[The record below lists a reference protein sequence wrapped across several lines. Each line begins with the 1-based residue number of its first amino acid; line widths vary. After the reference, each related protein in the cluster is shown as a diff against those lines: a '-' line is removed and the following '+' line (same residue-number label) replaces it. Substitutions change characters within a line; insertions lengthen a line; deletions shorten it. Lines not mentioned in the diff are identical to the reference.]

1 MRKFGLLG
9 SSALRSAALIG
20 LASAMISPAYAQQ
33 AADDE
38 ARPQELQSEAEIESG
53 TNAEAVGDGS
63 QTVVVTGSR
72 IRRPN
77 LESAVPISSIGGE
90 EFFETGEIA
99 IGEELNDLP
108 QLRTTIGQQNAAG
121 QSLAVAGLNLLDL
134 RGLGTARTLVLVNGR
149 RHVGA
154 DILNNAVSPDVNT
167 FPTALIQRVDI
178 VTGGNSAIYGSDAI
192 AGVVNFV
199 LRRDFEGIEAR
210 GQAGISHY
218 GDAGAYFG
226 SITAGQNFAGGRGN
240 IAISAEFAR
249 QDQYFGD
256 GRPFIASQ
264 NGFLVVDTDIRCTAT
279 NAATCDPNVNQSNSD
294 GNPDRIFFR
303 DIRSST
309 ISNTG
314 LISFGSTQA
323 AGLNTNYNCGR
334 DPVGGFYNCPFIF
347 QDDGT
352 LVPVSGARV
361 GIGPNGSFIGGNG
374 ESFRGGR
381 QFQLAAD
388 LERYVVNLLG
398 HYSFSDG
405 FELFAEGKYAR
416 TDSIGLASTG
426 PGFIVS
432 AGLGG
437 DVRQAFRLDNPFLTD
452 QARAVVVR
460 EINRAGVDLNT
471 GAPLTAAQRA
481 QIAAGTFRV
490 RFTESFLNLGARE
503 TQIKRETYRAVVGA
517 RGTFNDDWNYE
528 ISANYGE
535 FKEFN
540 FQAGALGRQRLLLA
554 LDAGRDP
561 ATGQIRCRSQFDP
574 AARVGSPTATGTPA
588 QIAATLAA
596 DVAACV
602 PFNPFGGQATQQQ
615 KDYLLLPSTAVGKI
629 TQFVANAFIS
639 GDSSEQFELPGGP
652 IGFAMGLEYRRE
664 TNFFEVD
671 ENTRRNLT
679 FFNPTSTFRAPA
691 LEVKEVFGE
700 IRAPILS
707 EVPFFHELTLSAAA
721 RYALYTGAA
730 DATGG
735 VLAYNAGVEWSPIR
749 DLRLRGNYSRAVR
762 SPNLSEL
769 FTAETAGFATI
780 GQNDPCAVRNRSSG
794 AATRAANCAALGV
807 PENYDCVYPGSLTIR
822 FGGNPNLKEETST
835 SLTLG
840 GVLQPRF
847 LPGFSLSVDY
857 FDIKVE
863 DVITSVTALTILNQC
878 VDLPTIQ
885 NPFCSLFQRNRGPAL
900 GPAGEI
906 PGRVLEGSLLQS
918 TLNFASRRA
927 RGIDAEATYR
937 REIPG
942 IGRLDLRGIYTHT
955 FERSNF
961 ENPADPTFENVLLRE
976 LGDPADEFA
985 LRASLKT
992 GAVTFGYDLRFIGK
1006 QYINTF
1012 EDYNS
1017 VNNLPAQNADYA
1029 NVKYYPNVTYHN
1041 FRVGFEIGRNNEF
1054 YVGVDNA
1061 FNREPPL
1068 GLTGIGLGSGIYD
1081 NRGRFFY
1088 SGVKARF

>member
-1 MRKFGLLG
+1 MGN
-9 SSALRSAALIG
+9 
-20 LASAMISPAYAQQ
+20 PAYAQETTGE
-33 AADDE
+33 DDP
-38 ARPQELQSEAEIESG
+38 ATLQSEVEAESG
-53 TNAEAVGDGS
+53 ENATTDEAI
-63 QTVVVTGSR
+63 VVTGSR

-77 LESAVPISSIGGE
+77 LESAIPISSLGGE

-99 IGEELNDLP
+99 VGEELNDLP
-108 QLRTTIGQQNAAG
+108 QLRSSMGQQNAAG
-121 QSLAVAGLNLLDL
+121 QSLALAGLNLLDL

-149 RHVGA
+149 RHVGS
-154 DILNNAVSPDVNT
+154 DIINNAVSPDVNT

-199 LRRDFEGIEAR
+199 LKRDFEGVEAR

-218 GDAGAYFG
+218 GDAGAYFA
-226 SITAGQNFAGGRGN
+226 SLTAGQNFGDGRGN
-240 IAISAEFAR
+240 VAISAEYAR
-249 QDQYFGD
+249 QDQYFGA
-256 GRPFIASQ
+256 GRPFIESQ
-264 NGFLVVDTDIRCTAT
+264 DGFLVVDTDIRCTGS
-279 NAATCDPNVNQSNSD
+279 NAATCDPNVNATNSD

-303 DIRSST
+303 NIRSGT

-314 LISFGSTQA
+314 VIQFGSTQA
-323 AGLNTNYNCGR
+323 AGLSAANNCGT
-334 DPVGGFYNCPFIF
+334 DAVGGRFNCPFIF
-347 QDDGT
+347 QQDGT
-352 LVPVSGARV
+352 LVPISGARV
-361 GIGPNGSFIGGNG
+361 GIGPAGSFIGGNG
-374 ESFRGGR
+374 EDFRGGEE
-381 QFQLAAD
+381 FQLAANLD
-388 LERYVVNLLG
+388 RYVVNLLG
-398 HYSFSDG
+398 HYTFSDA
-405 FELFAEGKYAR
+405 FELFGEAKYAR
-416 TDSIGLASTG
+416 TDSIGAAGTG

-437 DVRQAFRLDNPFLTD
+437 DARQAFRIDNPFLTD
-452 QARAVVVR
+452 QARGVV
-460 EINRAGVDLNT
+460 IQQLNRFGVDLNT
-471 GAPLTAAQRA
+471 GAPLTTAQRA

-490 RFTESFLNLGARE
+490 RFQESFLNLGKRE

-517 RGTFNDDWNYE
+517 RGTFNDDWTFE
-528 ISANYGE
+528 ASANYGE

-574 AARVGSPTATGTPA
+574 AARVGSPTATGTAA
-588 QIAATLAA
+588 QIAATLNA

-602 PFNPFGGQATQQQ
+602 PINPFGGQFTQQQ
-615 KDYLLLPSTAVGKI
+615 RDYLLFPSTAEGKI

-652 IGFAMGLEYRRE
+652 VGFAMGLEWRRE
-664 TNFFEVD
+664 KNFFEVD

-691 LEVKEVFGE
+691 LDVKEVFGE
-700 IRAPILS
+700 IRAPLLKD
-707 EVPFFHELTLSAAA
+707 VPFFHELTLNAAA
-721 RYALYTGAA
+721 RYALYSGAA

-735 VLAYNAGVEWSPIR
+735 VLAYNAGVEWAPVR

-780 GQNDPCAVRNRSSG
+780 GANDPCAVRNRSAG
-794 AATRAANCAALGV
+794 ASTRAANCAALGV
-807 PENYDCVYPGSLTIR
+807 PDSFDFVYPGSLTIR
-822 FGGNPNLKEETST
+822 FGGNPNLRAETSK

-840 GVLQPRF
+840 GVLQPRI

-863 DVITSVTALTILNQC
+863 DVITSVGSLTILQQC
-878 VDLPTIQ
+878 VDQPTID
-885 NPFCSLFQRNRGPAL
+885 NPFCALFQRNRGPGL

-927 RGIDAEATYR
+927 RGVDAELTLR
-937 REIPG
+937 RDIPG
-942 IGRLDLRGIYTHT
+942 LGRLDLRGIYTHT

-961 ENPADPTFENVLLRE
+961 ENPANPKFENVLLKE

-985 LRASLKT
+985 IRANLKT
-992 GAVTFGYDLRFIGK
+992 GPVTFGYNLRFIGK
-1006 QYINTF
+1006 QYLNTF

-1017 VNNLPAQNADYA
+1017 VNDLPPQNADYA
-1029 NVKYYPNVTYHN
+1029 NVKYYPEVAYHN
-1041 FRVGFEIGRNNEF
+1041 FRVGFEVGDANEF

-1061 FNREPPL
+1061 FNKEPPL
-1068 GLTGIGLGSGIYD
+1068 GLTGIGAGSGIYD
-1081 NRGRFFY
+1081 NRGRFYY
-1088 SGVKARF
+1088 SGFKARF